1 MVIMALREKL
11 DEDLKSAMRAK
22 DSLRMNT
29 VRALKSAIKYRE
41 IELMKPLDDAGVLQ
55 VISQEIKR
63 HRDSV
68 EQYRAGNRPDLV
80 EKEEAEIA
88 VLQAWLP
95 AKLGEAEVRA
105 MVDEV
110 VARVKATGPKDMG
123 AVMKA
128 LLPEVQGRAD
138 GKLVSELVKAR
149 LSGR

>member
-1 MVIMALREKL
+1 MALKDQL
-11 DEDLKSAMRAK
+11 DADLKAAMRDK
-22 DSLRMNT
+22 DAVRLSVVRM
-29 VRALKSAIKYRE
+29 LKSAIKYRE

-80 EKEEAEIA
+80 EKEEGEIA

-95 AKLGEAEVRA
+95 VQLTEAEVRA
-105 MVDEV
+105 KVDEV
-110 VARVKATGPKDMG
+110 VGRVKATGPKDMG

-128 LLPEVQGRAD
+128 LLPEVQGKAD